1 MATLAA
7 LPRRGSVPRAATK
20 KRPSRGNGCRLC
32 RPAAGVERRAPPDRW
47 WNLNPPPS
55 SNPQPDVP
63 SSHAQT
69 TPPQLPLAHLPPL
82 SPPNRRRRSAA
93 ATVRAGRAGG
103 DEDRVTGRCSLFAAP
118 GGPRRPDRRRR
129 HEVDDEVAPPFESL
143 RLGSSHDRG
152 GGLVDQLGRP
162 VSSSSTRRGRRS
174 PTPDDVGP
182 GPHRRCS
189 SGVGRTRS
197 RTALS
202 LGGASGMAP
211 VAVLGGHPNPAI
223 SGQLKTGH
231 FR

>member
-1 MATLAA
+1 MPA
-7 LPRRGSVPRAATK
+7 VPAGCWSRAPC
-20 KRPSRGNGCRLC
+20 PSRSLVEPEPTPKLQ
-32 RPAAGVERRAPPDRW
+32 PAARRAFIPRPKR
-47 WNLNPPPS
+47 
-55 SNPQPDVP
+55 
-63 SSHAQT
+63 
-69 TPPQLPLAHLPPL
+69 LPPNFL
-82 SPPNRRRRSAA
+82 SPTSPRSLHQPTPAIGRGHGEGWARRRR
-93 ATVRAGRAGG
+93 
-103 DEDRVTGRCSLFAAP
+103 
-118 GGPRRPDRRRR
+118 RRPRHRPLQLVRRTRRSTSTRSSPTPRGRRRGR
-129 HEVDDEVAPPFESL
+129 SPL
-143 RLGSSHDRG
+143 REPAARLLTRSRG

>member
-1 MATLAA
+1 MPA
-7 LPRRGSVPRAATK
+7 VPAGCWSRAPC
-20 KRPSRGNGCRLC
+20 PSRSLVEPEPTPKLQ
-32 RPAAGVERRAPPDRW
+32 PAARRAFIPRPNDSPPTSSR
-47 WNLNPPPS
+47 PPP
-55 SNPQPDVP
+55 P
-63 SSHAQT
+63 A
-69 TPPQLPLAHLPPL
+69 L
-82 SPPNRRRRSAA
+82 STNRRRRSAA

-143 RLGSSHDRG
+143 RLGSSHDRGG